1 MAISDENKDSYDGPQ
16 PVSLVSKQFL
26 PRAGKSDAEEP
37 IQINGSN
44 AQQQNMMN
52 MMMMLIMS
60 SILNWCG
67 APERRNST
75 ASIEHI
81 WAMVNSMA
89 SNMISMQ
96 Q

>member
-1 MAISDENKDSYDGPQ
+1 MAISDENKDNYDGPQ
-16 PVSLVSKQFL
+16 PVSLVSKLL
-26 PRAGKSDAEEP
+26 PRAGKSDTEEP

-67 APERRNST
+67 APESKKKF
-75 ASIEHI
+75 HC
-81 WAMVNSMA
+81 
-89 SNMISMQ
+89 Q
-96 Q
+96 H